1 LPGSDNAPLTLSLSP
16 AGRGNGRRRSF
27 PSRGHLPT
35 TGATAAF
42 FAAAILLCPVSRAAE
57 SPEKQLK
64 SIEQRLDESR
74 EKEAQYESQAAA
86 LAAETARLREESI
99 AAAKAAQEHE
109 AALSSLEDQ
118 LAVLDEE
125 EKRKLAEIKRHR
137 AQERDLLMALQ
148 RLARNPPEGLA
159 LAPGDPLDAV
169 HSAILMGSAV
179 PRLETEARQLRAE
192 VATVA
197 DLRRRIADA
206 REHHRAERLALDQD
220 QTRLTA
226 LIARKA
232 ALQDLAQ
239 QGIDEMRQRQL
250 QLAAQ
255 ASDLQQLIQRLETER
270 KQREAEAQRR
280 REEEARHAEAQRLA
294 HRAPRPEPRETA
306 PAPADPSKPEVI
318 RPFAKAK
325 GTLVVPVSGPLLRRF
340 GETDELGVTSKGMT
354 YETREGAQVVAPFD
368 GRVLFAGPFRGYGQ
382 ILIIEHGD
390 GYHSLLAGLERVE
403 GPVGQWLVA
412 GEPAGTMPAGEKKPH
427 LYLELRH
434 DGQPINP
441 LPWLATHDEKVSG

>member
-1 LPGSDNAPLTLSLSP
+1 VPLRLRISV
-16 AGRGNGRRRSF
+16 A
-27 PSRGHLPT
+27 T
-35 TGATAAF
+35 TTF
-42 FAAAILLCPVSRAAE
+42 FAGTLWLCPPAHAAE

-74 EKEAQYESQAAA
+74 EKEAQYEGQATA

-99 AAAKAAQEHE
+99 AAARAAQEHE

-118 LAVLDEE
+118 LAVLDDEE
-125 EKRKLAEIKRHR
+125 GRKVAEIKRHR

-192 VATVA
+192 VATLN

-220 QTRLTA
+220 QARLTA

-232 ALQDLAQ
+232 ALQDLAK

-280 REEEARHAEAQRLA
+280 REEEARRAEAQRLA
-294 HRAPRPEPRETA
+294 HRAPRPEPREAA
-306 PAPADPSKPEVI
+306 PPPVDPSKPAVM
-318 RPFAKAK
+318 RPFTKAK
-325 GTLVVPVSGPLLRRF
+325 GSLVVPASGPLLRRF
-340 GETDELGVTSKGMT
+340 GETDELGVASKGIT
-354 YETREGAQVVAPFD
+354 FETREAAQVVAPFD

-403 GPVGQWLVA
+403 GAVGQWLVA
-412 GEPAGTMPAGEKKPH
+412 GEPAGTMPAGDKKPH

>member
-1 LPGSDNAPLTLSLSP
+1 MPGPAGRRRDPRGRHPAHHRRSRQYRNDARSRYRAAAYRPHPQPGAARSGQSADWRRGIAQRVTGGYRTDPAGLAGPADARGDDRRAVAGARRRTSPSVGSKLPGSDNAPLTLSLSP

-159 LAPGDPLDAV
+159 LAP
-169 HSAILMGSAV
+169 
-179 PRLETEARQLRAE
+179 
-192 VATVA
+192 
-197 DLRRRIADA
+197 
-206 REHHRAERLALDQD
+206 
-220 QTRLTA
+220 
-226 LIARKA
+226 
-232 ALQDLAQ
+232 
-239 QGIDEMRQRQL
+239 
-250 QLAAQ
+250 
-255 ASDLQQLIQRLETER
+255 
-270 KQREAEAQRR
+270 
-280 REEEARHAEAQRLA
+280 
-294 HRAPRPEPRETA
+294 
-306 PAPADPSKPEVI
+306 
-318 RPFAKAK
+318 
-325 GTLVVPVSGPLLRRF
+325 
-340 GETDELGVTSKGMT
+340 
-354 YETREGAQVVAPFD
+354 
-368 GRVLFAGPFRGYGQ
+368 
-382 ILIIEHGD
+382 
-390 GYHSLLAGLERVE
+390 
-403 GPVGQWLVA
+403 
-412 GEPAGTMPAGEKKPH
+412 
-427 LYLELRH
+427 
-434 DGQPINP
+434 
-441 LPWLATHDEKVSG
+441 

>member
-1 LPGSDNAPLTLSLSP
+1 VRPRVLLSLV
-16 AGRGNGRRRSF
+16 AF
-27 PSRGHLPT
+27 AFLLP
-35 TGATAAF
+35 
-42 FAAAILLCPVSRAAE
+42 ILFSSVSRAAE
-57 SPEKQLK
+57 SPEHQLK
-64 SIEQRLDESR
+64 SIEKRLEESR
-74 EKEAQYESQAAA
+74 EKEAQFEDQAAA
-86 LAAETARLREESI
+86 LAGEIARLREESI
-99 AAAKAAQEHE
+99 TAAKAAQEHE
-109 AALSSLEDQ
+109 RMLSSLEDQ
-118 LAVLDEE
+118 LAVLDDEE
-125 EKRKLAEIKRHR
+125 ARKLAEIKRRR
-137 AQERDLLMALQ
+137 AQQRDLLMALE

-179 PRLETEARQLRAE
+179 PRLETEARQLRLDI
-192 VATVA
+192 ATLG

-206 REHHRAERLALDQD
+206 REHHRAERLGLDQE
-220 QTRLTA
+220 QTRLVA
-226 LIARKA
+226 LITRKA

-239 QGIDEMRQRQL
+239 QSIDEMRQRQL

-255 ASDLQQLIQRLETER
+255 ASDLQQLIQRLESER

-280 REEEARHAEAQRLA
+280 REEEARRAEAQRLA
-294 HRAPRPEPRETA
+294 HRAPRPDPREAA
-306 PAPADPSKPEVI
+306 PAPAPDPTKPAVM

-325 GTLVVPVSGPLLRRF
+325 GALALPASGPLIRHF
-340 GETDELGVTSKGMT
+340 GDADEVGAATKGLVF
-354 YETREGAQVVAPFD
+354 ETREGAQVVAPFD

-390 GYHSLLAGLERVE
+390 GYHSLLAGLDRVE
-403 GPVGQWLVA
+403 GTVGQWLVA
-412 GEPAGTMPAGEKKPH
+412 GEPVGTMPAGEKKPH

>member
-1 LPGSDNAPLTLSLSP
+1 
-16 AGRGNGRRRSF
+16 
-27 PSRGHLPT
+27 
-35 TGATAAF
+35 
-42 FAAAILLCPVSRAAE
+42 LLCPLARAAE
-57 SPEKQLK
+57 SPEQQLK
-64 SIEQRLDESR
+64 SIEKRLDESR
-74 EKEAQYESQAAA
+74 EKEAQFEDQAAT
-86 LAAETARLREESI
+86 LAAEIARLREESI
-99 AAAKAAQEHE
+99 AAARAAQEHE
-109 AALSSLEDQ
+109 RVLSSLEDQ
-118 LAVLDEE
+118 LVVLDDEE
-125 EKRKLAEIKRHR
+125 ARKLAEIKRRR
-137 AQERDLLMALQ
+137 AQQRDLLMALE

-179 PRLETEARQLRAE
+179 PRLEAEARQLRIDI
-192 VATVA
+192 ATLSDV
-197 DLRRRIADA
+197 RRRIADA
-206 REHHRAERLALDQD
+206 REHHRTERLGLDQD
-220 QTRLTA
+220 QTRLVA

-255 ASDLQQLIQRLETER
+255 ASDLQQLIQRLESER

-280 REEEARHAEAQRLA
+280 REEEARRAEAQRLA
-294 HRAPRPEPRETA
+294 HRAPRPEPRGAA
-306 PAPADPSKPEVI
+306 PPSPADPSKPAVM
-318 RPFAKAK
+318 RPFANAK
-325 GTLVVPVSGPLLRRF
+325 GTLIVPASGPLLRRF
-340 GETDELGVTSKGMT
+340 GETDEVGVANRGLIF
-354 YETREGAQVVAPFD
+354 ETREAAQVVAPFD

-390 GYHSLLAGLERVE
+390 GYHSLLAGLDRVE
-403 GPVGQWLVA
+403 GTVGQWLVA
-412 GEPAGTMPAGEKKPH
+412 GEPVGMMPTGEKKPH

>member
-1 LPGSDNAPLTLSLSP
+1 VAVLAPRP
-16 AGRGNGRRRSF
+16 HGEWEGEGVR
-27 PSRGHLPT
+27 PHLRI
-35 TGATAAF
+35 TGAATFF
-42 FAAAILLCPVSRAAE
+42 FAAALVLCPLARAAE
-57 SPEKQLK
+57 SPEQQLK
-64 SIEQRLDESR
+64 SIEKRLDESR
-74 EKEAQYESQAAA
+74 EKAAQFADQAAT
-86 LAAETARLREESI
+86 LSAEIARLREESI

-109 AALSSLEDQ
+109 RVLSSLEDQ
-118 LAVLDEE
+118 LAVLDDEE
-125 EKRKLAEIKRHR
+125 ARKLAEIKRRR
-137 AQERDLLMALQ
+137 AQQRDLLMALE

-179 PRLETEARQLRAE
+179 PRLETEARQLRIDI
-192 VATVA
+192 ATLN

-206 REHHRAERLALDQD
+206 REHHRAERLDLEQD
-220 QTRLTA
+220 QTRLVA

-255 ASDLQQLIQRLETER
+255 ASDLQQLIQRLESEH

-280 REEEARHAEAQRLA
+280 REEAARRAEAQRLA
-294 HRAPRPEPRETA
+294 HRTPHPEPRDAA
-306 PAPADPSKPEVI
+306 PASPDDPSKPAVM

-325 GTLVVPVSGPLLRRF
+325 GTLIVPASGPLLRRF
-340 GETDELGVTSKGMT
+340 GEADEVGATNKGLIF
-354 YETREGAQVVAPFD
+354 ETREGAQVVAPFD

-390 GYHSLLAGLERVE
+390 GYHSLLAGLDRVE
-403 GPVGQWLVA
+403 GTVGQWLVA
-412 GEPAGTMPAGEKKPH
+412 GEPVGTMPAGEKKPH